1 MIINSILKDLG
12 MSDVRNRGQVPLP
25 EVSITILGKA
35 ILGEYLP
42 QG

>member
-1 MIINSILKDLG
+1 MIINPILKDLG
-12 MSDVRNRGQVPLP
+12 MSDERNCGQVPLP
-25 EVSITILGKA
+25 EVSITVLRKA